1 MEAAAA
7 ALGLRR
13 WRRRGGEGG
22 RRRVTGRRG
31 RPRQGRADSGGA
43 CLTAGGE
50 GRARR
55 GREGALRQVPAWEA
69 SSPQP

>member
-43 CLTAGGE
+43 CLTAG
-50 GRARR
+50 APPAA
-55 GREGALRQVPAWEA
+55 GAGLGGL
-69 SSPQP
+69 